1 MMMGP
6 GHCVVVC
13 RVSGHGPM
21 QWHDGDICGRHFF
34 TKEERA
40 EVLQRYKGWLE
51 KETKG
56 VEEAMEGIEKE

>member
-1 MMMGP
+1 
-6 GHCVVVC
+6 
-13 RVSGHGPM
+13 M

-51 KETKG
+51 KETMG